1 MGFKRIGR
9 WLDWFFDAL
18 IFVLIVIIV
27 LFLLVKFCLADDTPF
42 RLARAAYHVT
52 AFLDYSTTFHCSCQ
66 RGRGGE
72 WLFLEKNP
80 VTRLY
85 WRSEPAFCA
94 FKMAETVILDVFFRF
109 VYKKSRFLG
118 YLAVFVFT
126 AVRIWAFRDNLTNM
140 RVLR

>member
-1 MGFKRIGR
+1 MRKIS
-9 WLDWFFDAL
+9 
-18 IFVLIVIIV
+18 IFCVL
-27 LFLLVKFCLADDTPF
+27 LLAVSVNFYADSVPF
-42 RLARAAYHVT
+42 RLARATYHVT

-94 FKMAETVILDVFFRF
+94 FKMAETVILDAFFRF